1 MCKETSLAVKMTEPP
16 LNNIIMKN
24 IDAAGGT
31 DAVEAIHNLRTKLH
45 FVENRLSIK
54 VVFVADD
61 LERMRIS
68 STQATDEST
77 LKATMASVPAHFSKE
92 KQKEN
97 HKAKTPLRS
106 QVFLVNWLPSLRA
119 GGFFGDV
126 MTVEVRTRLWHGN
139 YDAVVDLRKDACQ
152 LAYSQ

>member
-45 FVENRLSIK
+45 FVENRLNIK

-77 LKATMASVPAHFSKE
+77 LRLRWQACLRTFQRRNKRRITKRGRHCD
-92 KQKEN
+92 
-97 HKAKTPLRS
+97 HKAS
-106 QVFLVNWLPSLRA
+106 S
-119 GGFFGDV
+119 
-126 MTVEVRTRLWHGN
+126 
-139 YDAVVDLRKDACQ
+139 
-152 LAYSQ
+152 